1 MTITKENLKRKVVI
15 LLVEGK
21 SDKTALNLIEKFY
34 TNKNIKVYTTGG
46 DITSNFLITY
56 GFF

>member
-1 MTITKENLKRKVVI
+1 MAITKTKETLKRKVVI

-34 TNKNIKVYTTGG
+34 TNKNREYALRG
-46 DITSNFLITY
+46 DSYDKNLW
-56 GFF
+56 